1 MSVSFYPCEAVE
13 ANSVYHHARPHKG
26 IYYLTSA
33 ILPLFLSFSP
43 LLAFSASK
51 QERSSD
57 HRALVEASL
66 VYVSDYFSFIGQD
79 EQGHVAFAL
88 DTNRGRDGKSYQA
101 EHFAV
106 FHDEIRGWV
115 ELEGNGSYDNP
126 GHDLIA
132 IPNSSAFQFQ
142 GYPEAGISIRSQAN
156 DLTLTI
162 SPISK
167 ALDRVHKGGELWMG
181 SAPAVLEWNGRKL
194 QGRVIY
200 EYLMIPDFNRL
211 TRTYWGLWK
220 DFQGLY
226 LSLDGGGDLYVHS
239 QQGEKLTSLVGE
251 LDGFVS
257 IKEKPER
264 FQILQLTPLAFS
276 QGFGFYQWPMKWAI
290 RWLTSKGTGEVH
302 LEVSQFHR
310 IANWVIGGFA
320 MGIVKG
326 ELTYHG
332 KIIPIYGLVELI
344 M

>member
-1 MSVSFYPCEAVE
+1 MSYFRYPCRAIC
-13 ANSVYHHARPHKG
+13 ANESYGARPYKG
-26 IYYLTSA
+26 IFYLTSA
-33 ILPLFLSFSP
+33 FFSLLVSFSP
-43 LLAFSASK
+43 TLALSASN

-57 HRALVEASL
+57 HGSIPDTSL

-79 EQGHVAFAL
+79 DQGHVAFAL
-88 DTNRGRDGKSYQA
+88 DNNRGRDGKSYQA
-101 EHFAV
+101 EHFV
-106 FHDEIRGWV
+106 VLHDETQGWV
-115 ELEGNGSYDNP
+115 GLDGNGSYDNS
-126 GHDLIA
+126 GQDLVA
-132 IPNSSAFQFQ
+132 IPDSSAFQFQ
-142 GYPEAGISIRSQAN
+142 GYPEAGISIRSRVN

-167 ALDRVHKGGELWMG
+167 VLARVHEGGKLWMG
-181 SAPAVLEWNGRKL
+181 SAPAVLEWKGRTL

-226 LSLDGGGDLYVHS
+226 LFLEGAGDFYVHS
-239 QQGEKLTSLVGE
+239 QQSEKLAPLIGE

-257 IKEKPER
+257 IGEKSER
-264 FQILQLTPLAFS
+264 FQILQLTPLGFS
-276 QGFGFYQWPMKWAI
+276 QGLGFYQWPMKWAL
-290 RWLTSKGTGEVH
+290 RWLTSKGSGEAH

-326 ELTYHG
+326 NLTYQG
-332 KIIPIYGLVELI
+332 KIIPVYGLVELV